1 MLVYKICLR
10 IIDGNKVKSFRCYLT
25 IAKLIN
31 SITILKNIQHSILS
45 SSKIASTIPFYINSP
60 LKDILISYDS
70 LSNKPKK
77 DCIRRKPNSSSKR
90 IRISKYLYGWIS
102 KIIKD
107 SLLFYMPASMDI
119 LISLSTSFRSGG
131 LMTISPTTLDLTLS
145 T

>member
-45 SSKIASTIPFYINSP
+45 PSKIASTIPSYINSP
-60 LKDILISYDS
+60 FKDILISYGS

-77 DCIRRKPNSSSKR
+77 DCIRRKINNSFKR
-90 IRISKYLYGWIS
+90 IRISRYLYGWIS
-102 KIIKD
+102 KTTKD
-107 SLLFYMPASMDI
+107 SLLFYMPASMGI
-119 LISLSTSFRSGG
+119 LISLNTSFRSGES
-131 LMTISPTTLDLTLS
+131 MTI
-145 T
+145 